1 MNLWSKGLGRLV
13 LDLRLSERAEMVA
26 NDDRVEVRGTMGEPV
41 YWNYAVQMQQEDVL
55 DLLVLLKQPAAV
67 RFLVGSEGR
76 GRLLVS
82 ALGGALHFAWGIV
95 SRMLARRGVRER

>member
-13 LDLRLSERAEMVA
+13 LDLRLSERAETVA
-26 NDDRVEVRGTMGEPV
+26 REDRVELRGTMGEPV

-67 RFLVGSEGR
+67 SFMVGTR
-76 GRLLVS
+76 GRWRLLRS
-82 ALGGALHFAWGIV
+82 ALGGALHFAWGIA
-95 SRMLARRGVRER
+95 SRMLARRGARER

>member
-26 NDDRVEVRGTMGEPV
+26 DDERVEVRGTMGDPV
-41 YWNYAVQMQQEDVL
+41 YWSYAIRMQQEDVL

-67 RFLVGSEGR
+67 RFMVATEGR
-76 GRLLVS
+76 GRLLRS
-82 ALGGALHFAWGIV
+82 ALGGALHFAWGIA
-95 SRMLARRGVRER
+95 SRMLTRRGVGER

>member
-26 NDDRVEVRGTMGEPV
+26 EDDRVEVRGTMGEPV
-41 YWNYAVQMQQEDVL
+41 YWNYAVRMQREDVL

-67 RFLVGSEGR
+67 SFMVGTEGR
-76 GRLLVS
+76 GALLRS
-82 ALGGALHFAWGIV
+82 ALGGAIHFAWGIAG
-95 SRMLARRGVRER
+95 RMLARRGVRER